1 MAQTG
6 FTPIKLYAS
15 TTAAATPLAANLDN
29 TNGAELAINIT
40 DGKLFYKDNSG
51 VVQIIAS
58 KAAAAGVTSFT
69 AGTTGLTPS
78 TATSGAV
85 TLAGTLAIAN
95 GGTGL
100 TALGTG
106 VQTAIGVNVGT
117 AGAVVV
123 NGGALGTPSSGTVTN
138 LTGTASINING
149 TVGATTATTGAF
161 TTLAASSTVSGAG
174 FSTYFASPPALGT
187 TAPAEVKATTGW
199 AANLTLTDAATVAW
213 DTSVSQVAT
222 FTFVS
227 TNRTM
232 GAPTNL
238 KNGAF
243 YALAVIQNGG
253 SNTLTW
259 NSVFKWAAG
268 TAPTLSTAAGAK
280 DYFTFRSDGTNL
292 YQQGISQAVA

>member
-1 MAQTG
+1 MAQAG
-6 FTPIKLYAS
+6 FTPIKLYLS
-15 TTAAATPLAANLDN
+15 TTAAAVPTAANLEP
-29 TNGAELAINIT
+29 GELALNNN
-40 DGKLFYKDNSG
+40 DGKLYYEDSAG
-51 VVQIIAS
+51 VVQVLAS

-138 LTGTASINING
+138 LTGTASINVNG
-149 TVGATTATTGAF
+149 TVGATTPTTGAF
-161 TTLAASSTVSGAG
+161 TTLAASSTVSGTG
-174 FSTYFASPPALGT
+174 FTNYFASPPALGT
-187 TAPAEVKATTGW
+187 TAPAEVKVTVGW
-199 AANLTLTDAATVAW
+199 AANTALTDAATVAW
-213 DTSVSQVAT
+213 DTNNQVAT

-227 TNRTM
+227 SNRTM

>member
-1 MAQTG
+1 MAQAG
-6 FTPIKLYAS
+6 FTPLKVYLS
-15 TTAAATPLAANLDN
+15 TTAAAVPLAANLEP
-29 TNGAELAINIT
+29 GELALNNN
-40 DGKLFYKDNSG
+40 DGKLYYEDSAG
-51 VVQIIAS
+51 VVQVLAS

-106 VQTAIGVNVGT
+106 VQTAIGINVGT
-117 AGAVVV
+117 AGAMVV

-149 TVGATTATTGAF
+149 TVGATTASTGAF
-161 TTLAASSTVSGAG
+161 TTLSASSTVSGAG
-174 FSTYFASPPALGT
+174 FTSYFASPPALGT
-187 TAPAEVKATTGW
+187 TAPAEVKVTVGW
-199 AANLTLTDAATVAW
+199 AANTALTDAATIAW
-213 DTSVSQVAT
+213 DTNNQVAT

-227 TNRTM
+227 TNRTF

-243 YALAVIQNGG
+243 YALAIIQNGG

-259 NSVFKWAAG
+259 NAVFKWAAG
-268 TAPTLSTAAGAK
+268 VAPTLSTAAGAK

>member
-1 MAQTG
+1 MAQSG
-6 FTPIKLYAS
+6 FTPIKLYLS
-15 TTAAATPLAANLDN
+15 TTAAAVPTAANLEP
-29 TNGAELAINIT
+29 GELALNNN
-40 DGKLFYKDNSG
+40 DGKLYYEDSAG
-51 VVQIIAS
+51 VVQVLAS

-138 LTGTASINING
+138 LTGTASINVNG
-149 TVGATTATTGAF
+149 TVGATTPTTGAF
-161 TTLAASSTVSGAG
+161 TTLAASSTVSGTG
-174 FSTYFASPPALGT
+174 FTNYFASPPALGT
-187 TAPAEVKATTGW
+187 TAPAEVKVTVGW
-199 AANLTLTDAATVAW
+199 AANTALTDAATVAW
-213 DTSVSQVAT
+213 DTNNQVAT

-227 TNRTM
+227 SNRTM

-243 YALAVIQNGG
+243 YALAVIQNAG

-268 TAPTLSTAAGAK
+268 VAPTLSTAAGAK

>member
-1 MAQTG
+1 MPQSG
-6 FTPIKLYAS
+6 FTPIKLYLS
-15 TTAAATPLAANLDN
+15 TTAAAVPTAANLEP
-29 TNGAELAINIT
+29 GELALNNN
-40 DGKLFYKDNSG
+40 DGKLYYEDSSG
-51 VVQIIAS
+51 VVQVLAS

-161 TTLAASSTVSGAG
+161 TTLAASSTVSGTG
-174 FSTYFASPPALGT
+174 FTNYFASPPALGT
-187 TAPAEVKATTGW
+187 TAPAEIKVTVGW
-199 AANLTLTDAATVAW
+199 AANTALTDAATVAW
-213 DTSVSQVAT
+213 DTTNQVAT

-243 YALAVIQNGG
+243 YALAVIQNAG

>member
-1 MAQTG
+1 MPQSG
-6 FTPIKLYAS
+6 FTPIKLYLS
-15 TTAAATPLAANLDN
+15 TTAAAVPTAANLEP
-29 TNGAELAINIT
+29 GELALNNN
-40 DGKLFYKDNSG
+40 DGKLYYEDSAG
-51 VVQIIAS
+51 VVQVIAS
-58 KAAAAGVTSFT
+58 KEAAAGVTSFT

-138 LTGTASINING
+138 LTGTASINVNG
-149 TVGATTATTGAF
+149 TVGATTPTTGAF
-161 TTLAASSTVSGAG
+161 TTLAASSTVSGTG
-174 FSTYFASPPALGT
+174 FTNYFASPPALGT
-187 TAPAEVKATTGW
+187 TAPAEVKVTVGW
-199 AANLTLTDAATVAW
+199 AANTALTDAATVAW
-213 DTSVSQVAT
+213 DTNNQVAT

-227 TNRTM
+227 SNRTM

-243 YALAVIQNGG
+243 YALAVIQNAG

>member
-6 FTPIKLYAS
+6 YTPIQIYYSATAS
-15 TTAAATPLAANLDN
+15 SVPVNTNLAA
-29 TNGAELAINIT
+29 GELAINT
-40 DGKLFYKDNSG
+40 NDGKLFYKDSSG
-51 VVQIIAS
+51 VVQVIAT
-58 KAAAAGVTSFT
+58 KAAAAGVLSFS

-106 VQTAIGVNVGT
+106 VQTAIGINVGT
-117 AGAVVV
+117 AGAVLV
-123 NGGALGTPSSGTVTN
+123 NGGVLGTPSSGTVTN

-149 TVGATTATTGAF
+149 TVGATTPTTGSF
-161 TTLAASSTVSGAG
+161 TTLAASSTVSGTG
-174 FSTYFASPPALGT
+174 FTTYFASPPALGT

-199 AANLTLTDAATVAW
+199 AANLTLTDAATIAW
-213 DTSVSQVAT
+213 DTSTSQVAT

-259 NSVFKWAAG
+259 NSVFKWASG

>member
-1 MAQTG
+1 MAQSG
-6 FTPIKLYAS
+6 FTPIKLYLS
-15 TTAAATPLAANLDN
+15 TTAAAVPTAANLEP
-29 TNGAELAINIT
+29 GELALNNN
-40 DGKLFYKDNSG
+40 DGKLYYEDSAG
-51 VVQIIAS
+51 VVQLLAS

-123 NGGALGTPSSGTVTN
+123 NGGALGTPSSGAVTN
-138 LTGTASINING
+138 LTGTASINVNG
-149 TVGATTATTGAF
+149 TVGATTPTTGAF
-161 TTLAASSTVSGAG
+161 TTLAASSTVSGTG
-174 FSTYFASPPALGT
+174 FTNYFASPPALGT
-187 TAPAEVKATTGW
+187 TAPAEVKVTVGW
-199 AANLTLTDAATVAW
+199 AANTALTDAATVAW
-213 DTSVSQVAT
+213 DTNNQVAT

-227 TNRTM
+227 SNRTM

-243 YALAVIQNGG
+243 YALAVIQNAG

-268 TAPTLSTAAGAK
+268 VAPTLSTAAGAK
-280 DYFTFRSDGTNL
+280 DYFTFRSDGSSL
-292 YQQGISQAVA
+292 FQQGISQAVA

>member
-1 MAQTG
+1 MSQAG
-6 FTPIKLYAS
+6 YTPIKLYLS
-15 TTAAATPLAANLDN
+15 TTAAAVPLAANLEP
-29 TNGAELAINIT
+29 GELALNNN
-40 DGKLFYKDNSG
+40 DGKLYYEDSSG
-51 VVQIIAS
+51 VVQVLAS

-161 TTLAASSTVSGAG
+161 TTLAASSTVSGTG
-174 FSTYFASPPALGT
+174 FTNYFASPPALGT

-213 DTSVSQVAT
+213 DTATSQVAT

-227 TNRTM
+227 SNRTM

-243 YALAVIQNGG
+243 YALAVIQNAG

-259 NSVFKWAAG
+259 NSIFKWASG

>member
-6 FTPIKLYAS
+6 FTPIQLYLS
-15 TTAAATPLAANLDN
+15 TTAAAVPLAANLAA
-29 TNGAELAINIT
+29 GELALNNN
-40 DGKLFYKDNSG
+40 DGKLFYKDSGG
-51 VVQIIAS
+51 VVQVIAT
-58 KAAAAGVTSFT
+58 KATAAGVTSFT

-106 VQTAIGVNVGT
+106 VQTAIGINVGT

-123 NGGALGTPSSGTVTN
+123 NGGVLGTPSSGTVTN
-138 LTGTASINING
+138 LTGTAPINING
-149 TVGATTATTGAF
+149 TVGATTPGTGAF
-161 TTLAASSTVSGAG
+161 TTLAASSTVSGTG
-174 FSTYFASPPALGT
+174 FTNYFASPPALGT
-187 TAPAEVKATTGW
+187 TAPAEVKVTVGW
-199 AANLTLTDAATVAW
+199 AANTALTDAATIAW
-213 DTSVSQVAT
+213 DTNNQVAT

-227 TNRTM
+227 TNRTF

-259 NSVFKWAAG
+259 NAVFKWAAG
-268 TAPTLSTAAGAK
+268 VAPTLSTAAGAK

>member
-6 FTPIKLYAS
+6 FTPIQLYLS
-15 TTAAATPLAANLDN
+15 TTAAAVPLAANLAA
-29 TNGAELAINIT
+29 GELALNNN
-40 DGKLFYKDNSG
+40 DGKLFYKDSGG
-51 VVQIIAS
+51 VVQVIAT
-58 KAAAAGVTSFT
+58 KATAAGVTSFT

-106 VQTAIGVNVGT
+106 VQTAIGINVGS
-117 AGAVVV
+117 AGAVVL
-123 NGGALGTPSSGTVTN
+123 NGGVLGTPSSGTVTN

-149 TVGATTATTGAF
+149 TVGATTPGTGAF
-161 TTLAASSTVSGAG
+161 TTLAASSTVSGTG
-174 FSTYFASPPALGT
+174 FTNYFASPPALGT
-187 TAPAEVKATTGW
+187 TAPAEVKVTVGW
-199 AANLTLTDAATVAW
+199 AANTALTDAATIAW
-213 DTSVSQVAT
+213 DTNNQVAT

-227 TNRTM
+227 TNRTF

-259 NSVFKWAAG
+259 NAVFKWAAG
-268 TAPTLSTAAGAK
+268 VAPTLSTAAGAK

>member
-1 MAQTG
+1 MAQAG
-6 FTPIKLYAS
+6 FTPIKLYLS
-15 TTAAATPLAANLDN
+15 TTAAAVPLAANLEP
-29 TNGAELAINIT
+29 GELALNNN
-40 DGKLFYKDNSG
+40 DGKLYYEDSAG
-51 VVQIIAS
+51 VVQVLAS

-149 TVGATTATTGAF
+149 AVGATTPAAGAF
-161 TTLAASSTVSGAG
+161 TTLSASSTVSGAG
-174 FSTYFASPPALGT
+174 FTTYFASPPALGT

-199 AANLTLTDAATVAW
+199 AANLALTDAATIAW
-213 DTSVSQVAT
+213 NTATSQVAT

-238 KNGAF
+238 KDGAF

-259 NSVFKWAAG
+259 NSIFKWASG
-268 TAPTLSTAAGAK
+268 TAPTLSTAASAK

>member
-6 FTPIKLYAS
+6 FTPIQLYLS
-15 TTAAATPLAANLDN
+15 TTAAAVPLAANL
-29 TNGAELAINIT
+29 TAGELALNNN
-40 DGKLFYKDNSG
+40 DGKLFYKDSSG
-51 VVQIIAS
+51 VVQVIAT
-58 KAAAAGVTSFT
+58 KATAAGVTSFT

-138 LTGTASINING
+138 LTGTASINVNG
-149 TVGATTATTGAF
+149 TVGATTPTTGAF
-161 TTLAASSTVSGAG
+161 TTLAASSTVSGTG
-174 FSTYFASPPALGT
+174 FTTYLASPPALGT
-187 TAPAEVKATTGW
+187 TAPAEVKVTVGW
-199 AANLTLTDAATVAW
+199 AANTALTDAATIAW
-213 DTSVSQVAT
+213 DTTNQVAT

-227 TNRTM
+227 TNRTF

-268 TAPTLSTAAGAK
+268 VAPTLSTAAGAK

>member
-1 MAQTG
+1 MAQAG
-6 FTPIKLYAS
+6 FTPIKLYLS
-15 TTAAATPLAANLDN
+15 TTAAAVPLAANLEP
-29 TNGAELAINIT
+29 GELALNNN
-40 DGKLFYKDNSG
+40 DGKLYYEDSAG
-51 VVQIIAS
+51 VVQVLAS

-106 VQTAIGVNVGT
+106 VQTAIGINVGS

-161 TTLAASSTVSGAG
+161 TTLSASSTVSGAG
-174 FSTYFASPPALGT
+174 ITALFASPPALGT
-187 TAPAEVKATTGW
+187 TAPAEVRVTTGY

-213 DTSVSQVAT
+213 DTALSQVAT

-227 TNRTM
+227 TNRTI
-232 GAPTNL
+232 GTPTNL

-243 YALAVIQNGG
+243 YALKVVQNAG

-259 NSVFKWAAG
+259 SSVFKWTNG
-268 TAPTLSTAAGAK
+268 TAPTLSTGAGAI
-280 DYFTFRSDGTNL
+280 DIFLFESDGTNML
-292 YQQGISQAVA
+292 QVGSSQGIA